1 MARDYHEVITYSFVD
16 PALQALLDPHTA
28 PLTLANPIAA
38 DLAAMRTTLWPG
50 LLTALRYN
58 QNRQQA
64 RIRLF
69 EIGPRFIPGPKGTR
83 EEPVLAGAIHGLAA
97 PEQWGMAKRVA
108 DFFDLK
114 GDVEALLSL
123 APAGVD
129 IRPGKYPALHPGQ
142 CAAVSRQ
149 GVQIGL
155 FGALHPEIQ
164 AKLGL
169 DKPVFLFELGLAGLS
184 VAEIPR
190 FREISK
196 YPSVRRDLA
205 VVVAVSTSAQAVRD
219 CVASVAGGLLANLE
233 LFDEYHGEGI
243 DFGRKSLALALTLQD
258 SSRTLNEEA
267 AEAVIQRVVAALK
280 SELGAQLRQ

>member
-16 PALQALLDPHTA
+16 PALQGLLDPHTV

-50 LLTALRYN
+50 LLTTLRYN
-58 QNRQQA
+58 QNRQQT

-69 EIGPRFIPGPKGTR
+69 EAGPRFVHGPEGMR
-83 EEPVLAGAIHGLAA
+83 EQPVLAGTIYGLAA
-97 PEQWGMAKRVA
+97 PEQWGAPKRAA
-108 DFFDLK
+108 DFYDLK

-123 APAGVD
+123 TPAGLE
-129 IRPGKYPALHPGQ
+129 IRPGKHPALHPGQ
-142 CAAVSRQ
+142 CAAVFRK
-149 GVQIGL
+149 GAQIGL
-155 FGALHPEIQ
+155 FGALHPDLQ
-164 AKLGL
+164 AKFAL
-169 DKPVFLFELGLAGLS
+169 DGPVFLFELGLAELS
-184 VAEIPR
+184 QAELPR
-190 FREISK
+190 FSEISK

-205 VVVAVSTSAQAVRD
+205 VVVAESTPAQAVRD
-219 CVASVAGGLLANLE
+219 CVAQAAGGLLANLE

-267 AEAVIQRVVAALK
+267 AETVIQRVVAALG

>member
-16 PALQALLDPHTA
+16 PALLALLDPHA
-28 PLTLANPIAA
+28 VPLRLANPIAT

-50 LLTALRYN
+50 LLTALTYN

-69 EIGPRFIPGPKGTR
+69 EIGPQFIPGPKGTR

-129 IRPGKYPALHPGQ
+129 IRPGKHPALHPGQ